1 MMTNDMKKTML
12 GLLTICRVSRPSKA
26 DHLCAETRARVP
38 ARVFVTALLLTAIAV
53 SVTSLE
59 ASEFADEVKRLLA
72 SKGPITP
79 EEDAPGAVD
88 GKITNDYS
96 FHTGQDDPPWWQVD
110 LGEPKT
116 LAHVRI
122 YSPHVSERMTKFR
135 LLASGDGHDWETV
148 YEHGKATND
157 DKRFD
162 IALPNVSTRYLRIAA
177 SRHTWMHLDEVM
189 VFGPGDEQT
198 NLALRRPCSQSSA
211 THWSSR
217 SAPRSAQGDW
227 RIEFGMARR
236 VIDPI
241 LGRMGDSGD
250 LAAKRGRLMDGKV
263 SLDDERWET
272 LYQAALA
279 RSAEWI
285 DVRQQFELIDPA
297 ALARA
302 LGDLASRYPE
312 RYPDATSL
320 RGRLGKYR
328 ESFEALK
335 ADVAAGRSDAWAE
348 AARLVEF
355 QRDVLLR
362 NPLLDFERM
371 VVLRRRLGAESRRAM
386 GSTLG
391 VGTLNSHTNDSL
403 KRTGWDN
410 TIAELRKLR
419 NEPIVKDLYDPE
431 GRIITDLEL
440 DFDASRVMFS
450 SIGLE
455 QGNWRVFEMGLEGDD
470 LDSTV
475 QQITPDDGEDV
486 GHFDSCYLGDHEEII
501 FTSTAPYQGLPCEYG
516 SKRMTCLFKL
526 KRRTGTMRQLT
537 FEQDSDW
544 SPTALH
550 DGRVMYLRW
559 EYSDLPHSNSRILF
573 QMNPDGR
580 VQREYYGSGSY
591 FMPSYF
597 YARAIPN
604 HDTQVVGVATGHHG
618 TPRSGRLII
627 VDPQL
632 GRREAQGVVQEIPG
646 WGKTVEPEVR
656 DRLADFYWPHFLH
669 PYPLSQK
676 YFITAMKPKRDALWG
691 VYLVDIYDN
700 LTLLYQEEGSAILDP
715 IAVMPRRRPPVV
727 ADETVPGQKNATV
740 FLADIYAGDGLKE
753 IPRGTVKALRVGT
766 YYFSSHGTGGLLG
779 SIGADGPWDVKRVL
793 GSVPVEDDGSASF
806 TIPAN
811 TPIFLQPLDSEEKA
825 LQLMRSW
832 MVGMPGETISCVGC
846 HETQNSVVMSKPI
859 KASLRPPTPIE
870 PDRKVIRG
878 FSFPHEVQPVL
889 DRYCV
894 GCHNGSSPAQ
904 LPEIPGIVYPTVL
917 HCDQDNGEGLVDL
930 RGTEYITDWKSAHGG
945 NCGGGA
951 RGGNFPIS
959 YVALE
964 RYVRRNGIEGPLRML
979 SPGEFHAD
987 TTELVQMLRDGRHYN
1002 VRLDAESWKRLTTWI
1017 DLNAPCHGTWAA
1029 VGEQPAQRVAQ
1040 VNERRIELALLYAN
1054 IATDYEQQEPLP
1066 ELEPFQPPA
1075 PRHASANSNVTSQGI
1090 ADWPFSP
1097 EQAAARVKDASP
1109 QWVDLGGGVRVEL
1122 VPVPAGQYVNA
1133 AGAVTTIDRPFWMAK
1148 FEITNEQMR
1157 RFDPSFDAR
1166 REDRYGYQFGR
1177 LCYGMNGNE
1186 MAALRVDW
1194 NMAVAFCRWLS
1205 DRTGKTFTLPTEA
1218 QWEWACRAGSDDDF
1232 WFGRLGHDFTPY
1244 ANLGDVRLVEFAANT
1259 NTGGYTTTSLIKD
1272 PGKYD
1277 DRIPRDRLFDDG
1289 VFLTNRFP
1297 RDEAGVMLAEPM
1309 YQAERPEGAE
1319 GMPQESVFRPNGWG
1333 LYDMHGNVWEWTTT
1347 ETESGRKLACGGSFY
1362 DRPKRCTA
1370 VSRVDYAPYHKVFNV
1385 GFRVIC
1391 Y

>member
-1 MMTNDMKKTML
+1 MIPVRL
-12 GLLTICRVSRPSKA
+12 FI
-26 DHLCAETRARVP
+26 
-38 ARVFVTALLLTAIAV
+38 TALLLTATAL

-59 ASEFADEVKRLLA
+59 ASEFTDEVKRLFA
-72 SKGPITP
+72 SKGPIAP

-88 GKITNDYS
+88 GKITNYYS
-96 FHTGQDDPPWWQVD
+96 FHTGQDNPPWWQVD
-110 LGEPKT
+110 LGEPKAV
-116 LAHVRI
+116 AHVRI

-177 SRHTWMHLDEVM
+177 SSRTWMHLDEVM
-189 VFGPGDEQT
+189 VFGPGDKKT

-217 SAPRSAQGDW
+217 SAPRSPQGDW
-227 RIEFGMARR
+227 RIEFGVARR

-241 LGRMGDSGD
+241 LGRMGDSAD
-250 LAAKRGRLMDGKV
+250 LAANRDKLIAGKV
-263 SLDDERWET
+263 SLDDDRWET

-279 RSAEWI
+279 RSGEWI
-285 DVRQQFELIDPA
+285 DVRQQFELIDLA
-297 ALARA
+297 ALTRA
-302 LGDLASRYPE
+302 LDDLAGRYPE
-312 RYPDATSL
+312 RYPDAASL

-335 ADVAAGRSDAWAE
+335 ADVAAGRSDAWDE

-371 VVLRRRLGAESRRAM
+371 VVLRRRLGGESRRAM

-410 TIAELRKLR
+410 TIAELSSLR
-419 NEPIVKDLYDPE
+419 TEPIVKDLHDTE
-431 GRIITDLEL
+431 GRIITDLEV
-440 DFDASRVMFS
+440 DFDASRMMFS

-455 QGNWRVFEMGLEGDD
+455 QGNWRIFEMGLEGDD

-486 GHFDSCYLGDHEEII
+486 GHFDSCYVGDREEII

-526 KRRTGTMRQLT
+526 NRRTGDIRQLT

-580 VQREYYGSGSY
+580 GQREYYGSGSY

-597 YARAIPN
+597 YARPIPN

-646 WGKTVEPEVR
+646 WGKKVEPEVR

-676 YFITAMKPKRDALWG
+676 YFITAMKPNRDALWG

-715 IAVMPRRRPPVV
+715 IPVTPRRRPPVI
-727 ADETVPGQKNATV
+727 ADETVPGKKNATV
-740 FLADIYAGDGLKE
+740 FLADIYAGEGLKD
-753 IPRGTVKALRVGT
+753 IPRGTVKKLRVGT

-779 SIGADGPWDVKRVL
+779 SIGADGPWDIKRVL

-811 TPIFLQPLDSEEKA
+811 TPIFLQPLDSEGKA

-832 MVGMPGETISCVGC
+832 MVGMPGEAISCVGC
-846 HETQNSVVMSKPI
+846 HESQNSVVMSKAT
-859 KASLRPPTPIE
+859 KASLRRPTPIE
-870 PDRKVIRG
+870 PDREMIRG
-878 FSFPHEVQPVL
+878 FSFPHEIQPVL

-894 GCHNGSSPAQ
+894 GCHNGSSPPK
-904 LPEIPGIVYPTVL
+904 LPEIPGIVYPTDL

-930 RGTEYITDWKSAHGG
+930 RGTEYITDWTSGHGG

-1040 VNERRIELALLYAN
+1040 VNERRMELASLYAN
-1054 IATDYEQQEPLP
+1054 IVTDYEQQDPLP
-1066 ELEPFQPPA
+1066 EPAPFQPPS
-1075 PRHASANSNVTSQGI
+1075 PRNTTADSNVASQGI
-1090 ADWPFSP
+1090 ADWPFSA

-1109 QWVDLGGGVRVEL
+1109 QLVDLGGGVHVEL
-1122 VPVPAGQYVNA
+1122 VPVPAGRYVDA
-1133 AGAVTTIDRPFWMAK
+1133 DGMATTIDRPFWMAK

-1157 RFDPSFDAR
+1157 RFDPTFDAR

-1177 LCYGMNGNE
+1177 LCYGMNGDE
-1186 MAALRVDW
+1186 MAAVRVDW

-1218 QWEWACRAGSDDDF
+1218 QWEWACRAGSDSHF
-1232 WFGRLGHDFTPY
+1232 WFGRLGDDFTPY
-1244 ANLGDVRLVEFAANT
+1244 ANLGDVRLVEFASNT

-1277 DRIPRDRLFDDG
+1277 DRIPRDRQFDDG

-1297 RDEAGVMLAEPM
+1297 RDEAGVMLADPM

-1319 GMPQESVFRPNGWG
+1319 GMPQQSVFRPNGWG

-1370 VSRVDYAPYHKVFNV
+1370 GSRVDYAAYHKVFNV